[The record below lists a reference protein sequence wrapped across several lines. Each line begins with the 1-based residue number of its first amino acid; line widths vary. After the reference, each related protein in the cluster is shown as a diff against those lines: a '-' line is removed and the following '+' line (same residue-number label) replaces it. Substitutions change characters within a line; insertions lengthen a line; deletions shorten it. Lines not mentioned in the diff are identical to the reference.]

1 VDDPLLVE
9 LLVVDDPRGLAGV
22 YDRYAD
28 RLYAYCVTL
37 LQDRDAAADAVHDT
51 LLIARERAAQLRDPD
66 RLRPWLYAIARNECM
81 RMLRGRQRDTGLDEA
96 GDVADLGADPEAGI
110 RAGEM
115 RELIWSAAA
124 SLNPREREVLELS
137 VRHGLEGQDLADA
150 LGVASNH
157 AHALMSRART
167 QLELA
172 LSALILARTGRQDC
186 AELDRIVGDWDGVLT
201 PLLRKRIGKHLER
214 CEICGEQRRRRV
226 SAVALLSGLPLLA
239 APPMLRD
246 RVMRDAGDMRLVSMW
261 EALAA
266 QSGPYRPDGFPLPF
280 GRDRKRKMMIGYAAA
295 GIAVLLALAVGTA
308 VVLPAGGA
316 KTPAGDVAALGQ
328 STSAPVTDDLST
340 TVDDPSSTVDST
352 TPGATATPTPTPTNP
367 TSAPPTLTTDGSTV
381 VPPPAAPPV
390 VGPPGITAQPPTR
403 PTTTRPSTVRPPSTP
418 PSTPPSSPPSSNPNP
433 QPPSLRVSHDEPQCG
448 DFTGLTLHATVAN
461 PPAGGA
467 VVTAT
472 WTDPNGGPH
481 SEQMKGDGTTF
492 TTFASGMSP
501 RLPFSWTA
509 GTKGADPA
517 GETFTP
523 CPPSTE

>member
-28 RLYAYCVTL
+28 RLFAYCVTL
-37 LQDRDAAADAVHDT
+37 LHDRDAAADAVHDT

-81 RMLRGRQRDTGLDEA
+81 RILRGRRHDTDLDEA
-96 GDVADLGADPEAGI
+96 GDVADLGADPDAGI

-150 LGVASNH
+150 LGVAANH

-266 QSGPYRPDGFPLPF
+266 RSGPYRPDGFPLPF
-280 GRDRKRKMMIGYAAA
+280 GRDRKRKLMIGYAAA
-295 GIAVLLALAVGTA
+295 GIAVLLAIAVGTA
-308 VVLPAGGA
+308 VVLPTGNA
-316 KTPAGDVAALGQ
+316 KTTAGDVAALGPA
-328 STSAPVTDDLST
+328 SSAPSTDDLSS
-340 TVDDPSSTVDST
+340 TVPDDPSSTVDST
-352 TPGATATPTPTPTNP
+352 APGATPTPTPTPTDP
-367 TSAPPTLTTDGSTV
+367 TSTPPVLTTDGSTV
-381 VPPPAAPPV
+381 LPPPAAPP
-390 VGPPGITAQPPTR
+390 TANPTTAPPTR
-403 PTTTRPSTVRPPSTP
+403 PIPTRPSTVRPPVTP
-418 PSTPPSSPPSSNPNP
+418 PSTPPSSPPTGDASIVTRH
-433 QPPSLRVSHDEPQCG
+433 LTGECG
-448 DFTGLTLHATVAN
+448 ANDGLTRVTFVAVVDGARPN
-461 PPAGGA
+461 AQVFA
-467 VVTAT
+467 VVTI
-472 WTDPNGGPH
+472 GG
-481 SEQMKGDGTTF
+481 SQQTLT
-492 TTFASGMSP
+492 MSP
-501 RLPFSWTA
+501 SDGANASWTA
-509 GTKGADPA
+509 TTNVKGDNVPVSWHAELTDPKTSSDPPD
-517 GETFTP
+517 EFTV
-523 CPPSTE
+523 CPSRG